1 MGNGV
6 DKEDDTVR
14 GVGGGIDAETKL
26 VRDDWEQIK
35 VYLSLSPPTL
45 RYCYFLIMRVHHKYW
60 FYPMF
65 CEKVYSKGENVKYG
79 KYTNV
84 GYRTSVWDV

>member
-26 VRDDWEQIK
+26 VRDD
-35 VYLSLSPPTL
+35 
-45 RYCYFLIMRVHHKYW
+45 
-60 FYPMF
+60 
-65 CEKVYSKGENVKYG
+65 
-79 KYTNV
+79 
-84 GYRTSVWDV
+84 